1 MKVLSVFLRILS
13 TLSLLG
19 LLAVLWLKWDTNNS
33 QSNAFL
39 DETSEN
45 AYAILQSEKEAQWKD
60 ISNKMTA
67 VSDVFEANEQISPDE
82 DNPLEQAIIALRTF

>member
-60 ISNKMTA
+60 ISNKMNLTSE
-67 VSDVFEANEQISPDE
+67 VNFI
-82 DNPLEQAIIALRTF
+82 RTC